1 MIYGI
6 DVSKHQGMIDW
17 SKVKTDFAILR
28 AGFGRYT
35 SQKDPQFERNYAS
48 TGYSREVI
56 TWL

>member
-1 MIYGI
+1 MTGI
-6 DVSKHQGMIDW
+6 DVSKHQGMNDW

-28 AGFGRYT
+28 DGFGRYT
-35 SQKDPQFERNYAS
+35 SQKGPQFERNQAS

>member
-17 SKVKTDFAILR
+17 SKVKTDFAILH
-28 AGFGRYT
+28 AGFGCYT
-35 SQKDPQFERNYAS
+35 SQKDPQFERKYAS
-48 TGYSREVI
+48 TGYSGEVI